1 MLLGTKL
8 AVTPLGTPVGDNA
21 TADLNPFFTALV
33 SVIAIELPLVTLALV
48 ALDVSVKPGAG
59 AAVSVNV
66 RGTVRARL
74 PPVPAMVS
82 A

>member
-1 MLLGTKL
+1 MLPGARL
-8 AVTPLGTPVGDNA
+8 AVTPLGTPVADNA